1 MGTVTVH
8 AVNSLGECEASTQ
21 LVVRPTE
28 DLRLKLRHNEELVD
42 TYEVSYGKSVMALH
56 GLL

>member
-1 MGTVTVH
+1 VTVH